1 MRILQ
6 LIDSLAI
13 GGAEKMAISYANEL
27 LKYDEIKGSYLCATR
42 NEGDLRKQIDEQ
54 VGYLFLGRQSI
65 FDLKA
70 ILELRSFILK
80 NKIQIIQAHSTS
92 FFIAAVIKALLPS
105 KISLI
110 WHDHYGKSGYLEERP
125 FKALKLASPFF
136 DQIFTVNTD
145 LANWSRKKLKF
156 KKVLCINNFITNPAE
171 LYRDI
176 QIPGTPGFRIV
187 CVANLRAQKNHQ
199 GLLDAFSI
207 VAKDFPESTLH
218 LYGKSF
224 NDNYS
229 KRILH
234 NLEAN
239 DLKENIFYHGE
250 VENIRFFLPHFNVGV
265 LASNSEGL
273 PLALLEYGFAG
284 LPVVATDVGEIRKV
298 IQDKGI
304 IVQAGKADLFAK
316 AIIKIFND
324 KEYAKALGRNY
335 REHVNKE
342 YLADH
347 VLPEVIKVYES
358 IIR

>member
-6 LIDSLAI
+6 IIDSLAI

-42 NEGDLRKQIDEQ
+42 SEGDLIKQLDKQ
-54 VGYLFLGRQSI
+54 VDYVFLGRQST

-70 ILELRSFILK
+70 ILKLRSFILK

-92 FFIAAVIKALLPS
+92 FFIATVIKALLPN
-105 KISLI
+105 KVTLI
-110 WHDHYGKSGYLEERP
+110 WHDHYGNSTYLEQRP
-125 FKALKLASPFF
+125 FKALKLASTFF
-136 DQIFTVNTD
+136 DQIFTVNSD
-145 LANWSRKKLKF
+145 LAHWSRKKLKF
-156 KKVLCINNFITNPAE
+156 KKVLCINNFVANPAE
-171 LYRDI
+171 INQDI
-176 QIPGTPGFRIV
+176 QISGTPGFRIV
-187 CVANLRAQKNHQ
+187 CLANLRPQKNHQ

-207 VAKDFPESTLH
+207 VVRDFPESTLH
-218 LYGKSF
+218 LFGKSF
-224 NDNYS
+224 NDEYS
-229 KRILH
+229 NKILH
-234 NLEAN
+234 ILKTT

-250 VENIRFFLPHFNVGV
+250 VENVRSFLPHFNIGV
-265 LASNSEGL
+265 LASSSEGL

-284 LPVVATDVGEIRKV
+284 LTVVATDVGEVRKV
-298 IQDKGI
+298 LQDNGI
-304 IVQAGKADLFAK
+304 IIQTGKADLFAK

-347 VLPEVIKVYES
+347 VLPEVIKIYES